1 VLERAGCLAGRL
13 GRDGKWWVVGDWV
26 WAARDGGDVPSLAR
40 SAYVMQ
46 LVASPREMDFDSRPA
61 TTACHLNL
69 FCTVCT
75 MPIPAENLLAGIDV
89 RHGPGWTGLACSE

>member
-1 VLERAGCLAGRL
+1 M
-13 GRDGKWWVVGDWV
+13 
-26 WAARDGGDVPSLAR
+26 GGDVPSLAR

-69 FCTVCT
+69 FCMYDADPCR
-75 MPIPAENLLAGIDV
+75 ELCWLASTCATGMA
-89 RHGPGWTGLACSE
+89 GPGLHVSE